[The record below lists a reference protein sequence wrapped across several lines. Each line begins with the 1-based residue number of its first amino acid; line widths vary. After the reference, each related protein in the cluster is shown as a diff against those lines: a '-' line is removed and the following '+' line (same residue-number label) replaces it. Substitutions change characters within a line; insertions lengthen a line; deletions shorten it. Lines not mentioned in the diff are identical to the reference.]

1 MAHKQVI
8 VMSEGYYVKD
18 GDDYAPLSDDKVVLS
33 KSELETTYVPKERF
47 GQSIQDEIQRRFSN
61 HVHKDKAHE
70 DETVIARVLESHGG
84 QSVDQDKLR
93 SHWESAHL
101 KPLGEKLT
109 QAEERAQRLEER
121 VKFRELGPVL
131 EEAGFDKSFVTRPEP
146 GKPSPAEVYFG
157 DKFGLDDN
165 GSLTVNGTSTSPQAF
180 ASELASNDAYKI
192 YLKQEARN
200 ASTAGRPG
208 QDNSAAAAKSG
219 LRKRDMT
226 GPEQADYIAKHGYY
240 SAKGDGIP
248 FMNLPN

>member
-1 MAHKQVI
+1 
-8 VMSEGYYVKD
+8 MSEGYYVKD
-18 GDDYAPLSDDKVVLS
+18 GDQYAPLSDDKVVLS
-33 KSELETTYVPKERF
+33 KTELDTAYVPKDRF

-70 DETVIARVLESHGG
+70 DETVIARVLEAHGG
-84 QSVDQDKLR
+84 KSVDQDKLR
-93 SHWESAHL
+93 AQWESAHL

-131 EEAGFDKSFVTRPEP
+131 EEAGFDKSFVTRPEA

-180 ASELASNDAYKI
+180 AAELASYDAYKV
-192 YLKQEARN
+192 YLKHEARN
-200 ASTAGRPG
+200 TSSAGRPS
-208 QDNSAAAAKSG
+208 QDKGGVSTEG
-219 LRKRDMT
+219 LTQRSMS
-226 GPEQADYIAKHGYY
+226 GPEQAAYIEKYGYY
-240 SAKGDGIP
+240 TAKGSGVP
-248 FMNLPN
+248 FKNLPK